1 MSKSSRGKPRNTKSF
16 DGLQGHLLIVEY
28 LGTPFSGWQ
37 QQPGKVT
44 VQETIEKVL
53 AKLWKRPI
61 SAQAS
66 GRTDTGVH
74 ALGQPVS
81 FQAPRLHNAAVL
93 VRAMN
98 ANLPFTIRIRR
109 ARLVSPEFH
118 ARFDAQGKTY
128 HYHILN
134 EPVGSSFLID
144 RCWHLP
150 RPLDLAAMRR
160 AAKLLVGKHDFASFT
175 SNPGYER
182 ETTVRTVKKLTLSKR
197 GSMIHVSITADG
209 FLYRMVRNI
218 VGGLVKV
225 GQGKITVQQFKEAR
239 DACSRSAAP
248 ASAPACGLYLVKV
261 YYPKIK
267 S

>member
-1 MSKSSRGKPRNTKSF
+1 MKSRANTKCL

-44 VQETIEKVL
+44 VQGTLEDAL
-53 AKLWKRPI
+53 AKIWKQPI

-74 ALGQPVS
+74 AKGQPVS
-81 FQAPRLHNAAVL
+81 FLAPRLHNATVL
-93 VRAMN
+93 LRALN
-98 ANLPFTIRIRR
+98 ANLPFTIRIRK
-109 ARLVSPEFH
+109 AQLVSPEFH

-128 HYHILN
+128 RYEILN
-134 EPVGSSFLID
+134 APVGSAFLID

-150 RPLDLAAMRR
+150 RPLDLTLMRR

-182 ETTVRTVKKLTLSKR
+182 ETTVRHVKSISLTR
-197 GSMIHVSITADG
+197 AGDMIHVTVTADG

-225 GQGKITVQQFKEAR
+225 GLGKLTLEEFKAAR

-248 ASAPACGLYLVKV
+248 ASAPACGLYLMKV
-261 YYPKIK
+261 YYPKK
-267 S
+267 R